1 MIHRRGDSAIE
12 EVRRRIGGI
21 TFRSSELENKFDLD
35 LDLDL
40 DFTDLAT

>member
-1 MIHRRGDSAIE
+1 MGDSAIE

-21 TFRSSELENKFDLD
+21 MFRTSELENEGA
-35 LDLDL
+35 DL

>member
-1 MIHRRGDSAIE
+1 MINCTGDSAIE

-21 TFRSSELENKFDLD
+21 MFRSSELENEGA
-35 LDLDL
+35 DL

>member
-21 TFRSSELENKFDLD
+21 TFRSSELQNKGA
-35 LDLDL
+35 DL